1 MSKFGLLEL
10 RNVLLNTAKL
20 PWEDSLF
27 LPKDKNWTLNS
38 NCFLFNLDDL
48 EDDEEIPQFA
58 IENNLDRVLSIAEIQ
73 DIVDNAHQQRPNCSE
88 LDLFKA
94 FLYYFEHDA
103 FSTFSE

>member
-1 MSKFGLLEL
+1 MYYLTQPICLGRIGFSSQRIIIGL
-10 RNVLLNTAKL
+10 
-20 PWEDSLF
+20 
-27 LPKDKNWTLNS
+27 LNS

-58 IENNLDRVLSIAEIQ
+58 IENNLDLVLSIAEVQ
-73 DIVDNAHQQRPNCSE
+73 TIVDNAHQQRPHCSE

-103 FSTFSE
+103 FLTFSE